1 MELKQRRFIS
11 DKLQQKA
18 RSFAF
23 QYVLTL
29 PKLIVLLGL
38 LTPIER
44 IRSENKQNHVSR
56 MQKVHFRF
64 SFVLLKRL
72 C

>member
-11 DKLQQKA
+11 DKLQQKV
-18 RSFAF
+18 SPFAF

-38 LTPIER
+38 LTPVER
-44 IRSENKQNHVSR
+44 IRSENKKNHVSR
-56 MQKVHFRF
+56 M
-64 SFVLLKRL
+64 
-72 C
+72 

>member
-1 MELKQRRFIS
+1 MELKQRRFTS
-11 DKLQQKA
+11 DKLQQKV
-18 RSFAF
+18 RPFAL

-29 PKLIVLLGL
+29 PKFIVLLGL

-56 MQKVHFRF
+56 MKKVHFRF